1 VRNAVKTIQ
10 WRVYCVAVQFDY
22 IQVLQLKCDNMCVED
37 GIPEMVA
44 NFKEVSRCSTPFVT
58 PPFVLVIYVLAL
70 LYRNNTSE
78 GAPVMPPLQLA
89 HERRTTES
97 HELLFKWLLKLTS
110 LPTAVFVIYWEAAIT
125 GAIDTMV
132 PQYRIGYCWN
142 IILDVRMSMH

>member
-1 VRNAVKTIQ
+1 
-10 WRVYCVAVQFDY
+10 
-22 IQVLQLKCDNMCVED
+22 MCIED

-89 HERRTTES
+89 HEWRTTES